1 MSFVASMIVALCL
14 GGFGAHGEAP
24 PPRHVL
30 LNQPAP
36 APAPAPAPEVPPPPP
51 ARPQGP
57 FPYDAYSDPDG
68 NLKGD
73 MKDLLQELRRGAWV
87 EVIYEDAVRGDPRAR
102 RLYRQ
107 LEEVFEGAGGGIAER
122 ASQTQCVVVDV
133 LPGCRPHWEWL
144 DFLDREQ
151 PGPAHLREVTAV
163 GFARRA
169 KELKVQRR
177 LVVAALSMLVAGATL
192 EKALV
197 VGEVD
202 AAAGGLMDGT
212 LAKLA
217 EATGLP
223 REVLAT
229 RLAEAEAAEAGARM
243 TGDLAELDKLRPAL
257 DAPPSSPHAE
267 GLWRDYVVYWETRY
281 EELARAKGKTVVAP
295 AEEAKPPLSWEAY
308 RDLRT
313 RFAKGIEYQ
322 RTAVKNAAK
331 TLQVEVHLQ

>member
-57 FPYDAYSDPDG
+57 FPYDAYSDSDG

-87 EVIYEDAVRGDPRAR
+87 EVIYEDAARGDPRAR

-177 LVVAALSMLVAGATL
+177 LVVAALSMLVAGRWRRRWWW
-192 EKALV
+192 
-197 VGEVD
+197 GRW
-202 AAAGGLMDGT
+202 M
-212 LAKLA
+212 
-217 EATGLP
+217 
-223 REVLAT
+223 R
-229 RLAEAEAAEAGARM
+229 
-243 TGDLAELDKLRPAL
+243 RPA
-257 DAPPSSPHAE
+257 
-267 GLWRDYVVYWETRY
+267 G
-281 EELARAKGKTVVAP
+281 
-295 AEEAKPPLSWEAY
+295 
-308 RDLRT
+308 
-313 RFAKGIEYQ
+313 
-322 RTAVKNAAK
+322 
-331 TLQVEVHLQ
+331 